1 MNMLYKVA
9 NYTGVNEQIT
19 ALVERA
25 AAAGIRHIVI
35 AALKEM
41 AMHLQ
46 THPLHWGDPEFG
58 SNLPGVVCHAVLDPI
73 IVRYMVIE
81 EKQVVIVR
89 QVKPLPG
96 SLFDRS

>member
-1 MNMLYKVA
+1 MLYKVS
-9 NYTGVNEQIT
+9 NYTGVNEQII
-19 ALVERA
+19 ALVKRA
-25 AAAGIRHIVI
+25 ASAGIRHLVI

-73 IVRYMVIE
+73 IIRYMVVE
-81 EKQVVIVR
+81 EKRIVIVR
-89 QVKPLPG
+89 EVKPLPG
-96 SLFDRS
+96 SVFDRP